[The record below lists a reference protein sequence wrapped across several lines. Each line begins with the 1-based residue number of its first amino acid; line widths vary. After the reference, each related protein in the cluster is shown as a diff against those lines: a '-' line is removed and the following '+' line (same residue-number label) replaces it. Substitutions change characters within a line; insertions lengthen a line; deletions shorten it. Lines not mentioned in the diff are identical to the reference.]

1 MWMYV
6 NVCGNLRININ
17 EQFGDDQRFW
27 ISGTSIRPMFEH
39 PSLTHCLTHSVEG
52 GTSSH
57 ERLVTSVGEHR
68 PREMTPVLPCHVP
81 CVMCH
86 LPGAYTQLVRLVII
100 DESDPEIHIEFA
112 DIRSQKLL
120 SFGRKSDV
128 LRIHLL
134 HDSRGPVLESIVA
147 RTIRQIET
155 TQAEAAVEMIG
166 SKIHRRFTQF
176 HCFALFCWK

>member
-1 MWMYV
+1 M
-6 NVCGNLRININ
+6 
-17 EQFGDDQRFW
+17 
-27 ISGTSIRPMFEH
+27 
-39 PSLTHCLTHSVEG
+39 
-52 GTSSH
+52 
-57 ERLVTSVGEHR
+57 
-68 PREMTPVLPCHVP
+68 CHVP

-86 LPGAYTQLVRLVII
+86 VPGAYTQLVRLVII
-100 DESDPEIHIEFA
+100 DESDSEIHIEFA
-112 DIRSQKLL
+112 VFRSQKLL

-176 HCFALFCWK
+176 HCFAGNTEIPAISNSLAHSLWLFIRSARSTSAWLDCQPLCPTTKMWQFSSESASQSPHFC